1 MQDQSIYLV
10 IFYQKNYQKI
20 TFKIMINRSYK
31 EIKINVAVNPI
42 QPVNYRKEF
51 YIILKL
57 KFPGSLSRNKGEVW
71 VNVLIDC

>member
-1 MQDQSIYLV
+1 
-10 IFYQKNYQKI
+10 
-20 TFKIMINRSYK
+20 MINRSYK